1 MEKPFL
7 STYLASLMLIMAN
20 GLTTAAEENLSS
32 ILAALISAT
41 SPILVFLGSIFIGLQ
56 KFS

>member
-1 MEKPFL
+1 
-7 STYLASLMLIMAN
+7 MLIMAN